1 MQFRNGFWS
10 LLFHALFI
18 AFILAPIV
26 MVCAVAF
33 TSQGYISLPTQGL
46 SLRWFKAILDNPR
59 FIDAFW
65 FSLGLGALSATIAL
79 LVSIPCALAVARNRF
94 RGREALVAFF
104 LSPLMIPHVVL
115 GLAFLRFFS
124 TIGLAGTC
132 AGLVVAHIIIIM
144 PYALRLVLTSA
155 VGIDPKLGRAA
166 LSLGA
171 SNWTVFCRIVLP
183 LMLPGVVSGWV
194 IAFITSFDELTMSI
208 FIASPSTTTLPVR
221 IFLQIADTI
230 DPLVTAVSAVLI
242 YAALILIFILDR
254 LIGLETLFVGKE
266 FKDPGNA

>member
-1 MQFRNGFWS
+1 MNYRNGPWG
-10 LLFHALFI
+10 LIFHTLFI

-33 TSQGYISLPTQGL
+33 TSQGFISLPSGGL
-46 SLRWFKAILDNPR
+46 SLRWFRAILDNPR

-65 FSLGLGALSATIAL
+65 FSLGLGLLSASLAILFSVPSAM
-79 LVSIPCALAVARNRF
+79 ALARHRF
-94 RGREALVAFF
+94 PGREALVAFF

-124 TIGLAGTC
+124 GIGLAGTYF
-132 AGLVVAHIIIIM
+132 GLVVAHVIIVM

-155 VGIDPKLGRAA
+155 TGIDPTLGRAA

-171 SNWTVFCRIVLP
+171 SNWAVFRRIVLP

-242 YAALILIFILDR
+242 YAAIIVIFILDR
-254 LIGLETLFVGKE
+254 TVGLETLFVGKE
-266 FKDPGNA
+266 VNDQKDG